1 MEKKRFKM
9 YKKGKLWLV
18 APIIFVGLLGGAA
31 FSSKETIVFADEIT
45 VEDKQPVQNSGI
57 EPKAESHPSDTIV
70 NEPKLPTVQED
81 ESTRPDTNETDTNS
95 SSENKDSSDV
105 PPIIDETTTGDNEKT
120 PSEPST
126 DTKPDESKDEE
137 SKENSQTKE
146 PEENRNEDEDLN
158 PESDN
163 SKKQETTNSTN
174 KNQEENKEV
183 VIPPS
188 NNSSKIPET
197 NKSTVKVA
205 APQST
210 KVQTKAAT
218 PVSIPIYRVYN
229 PNSGEHLHTMN
240 SFERDYLV
248 RLGWRNEGIS
258 MRVSNSGKQLFRIY
272 NPNSGEHFY
281 TLNAK
286 ERDNLK
292 KYGWRYEGIAWLT
305 PVTGLPM
312 YRVYNPNTRGA
323 GAHHYMM
330 LQSERDFLVRSGW
343 RSEGISWY
351 TLGLASP
358 IDLNFLGIN
367 RQYIVN
373 ELSKH
378 QNDKYYL
385 GTPYKG
391 LAVNNAGQYMKPGSS
406 MNCTGFVAKVI
417 QNAGGNISKITNL
430 SNNWGGAANAY
441 NWRNALNSS
450 VTSYQYKSVADML
463 KSGKAK
469 KGDIIYFEPNY
480 SVTNYDCHIGFFWGN
495 NSNENKMWH
504 SVPAVNKISSIYAP
518 AGYSKVIIY
527 SM

>member
-18 APIIFVGLLGGAA
+18 APIIFIGLLGGAA
-31 FSSKETIVFADEIT
+31 FSSKESAVYANEISVEENQIVVND
-45 VEDKQPVQNSGI
+45 
-57 EPKAESHPSDTIV
+57 V
-70 NEPKLPTVQED
+70 NEPKGEIQTPAVNESEQNEATVQENEVPIHENEESSTTENPD
-81 ESTRPDTNETDTNS
+81 DKSLNDAESLPDEIIDDNKGNTSEELPSDVKPEESTGG
-95 SSENKDSSDV
+95 DSL
-105 PPIIDETTTGDNEKT
+105 EATKKTEQEEKQGENEKT
-120 PSEPST
+120 KIEPDSSQQQVQNIPS
-126 DTKPDESKDEE
+126 
-137 SKENSQTKE
+137 N
-146 PEENRNEDEDLN
+146 NV
-158 PESDN
+158 
-163 SKKQETTNSTN
+163 N
-174 KNQEENKEV
+174 KEENKETLT
-183 VIPPS
+183 PS
-188 NNSSKIPET
+188 I
-197 NKSTVKVA
+197 NKSNQSVDKVTT
-205 APQST
+205 PSHSE
-210 KVQTKAAT
+210 VQTKSVA

-258 MRVSNSGKQLFRIY
+258 MRVLNTGKQLFRIY

-281 TLNAK
+281 TLSAK
-286 ERDNLK
+286 ERDKLK
-292 KYGWRYEGIAWLT
+292 KYGWRYEGVAWLT
-305 PVTGLPM
+305 PFTGLPM

-323 GAHHYMM
+323 GAHHYTM
-330 LQSERDFLVRSGW
+330 LQSERDFLVRAGW

-351 TLGLASP
+351 TLGAASP
-358 IDLNFLGIN
+358 IDFNFLGIN
-367 RQYIVN
+367 RQYIIN

-391 LAVNNAGQYMKPGSS
+391 LTVNNAQQYMKPGVS
-406 MNCTGFVAKVI
+406 MNCTGFVARVI
-417 QNAGGNISKITNL
+417 QNAGGNLSKIINL
-430 SNNWGGAANAY
+430 SNNWGGLANAY

-450 VTSYQYKSVADML
+450 VTSYQYKSIADML

-480 SVTNYDCHIGFFWGN
+480 SVANYDCHIGFFWGN
-495 NSNENKMWH
+495 NSHENKMWH

-518 AGYSKVIIY
+518 SGYSKVIIY

>member
-9 YKKGKLWLV
+9 YKKGKMWLV
-18 APIIFVGLLGGAA
+18 APIIFVGLLSGAV
-31 FSSKETIVFADEIT
+31 FSSKESVAFADEIA
-45 VEDKQPVQNSGI
+45 VEDKQSVQNSDI
-57 EPKAESHPSDTIV
+57 ELTTERPSSDTIV
-70 NEPKLPTVQED
+70 SEPNTPTVQED
-81 ESTRPDTNETDTNS
+81 GAFNPETNQTDTDS
-95 SSENKDSSDV
+95 SSDNNDTTDV
-105 PPIIDETTTGDNEKT
+105 PPALDETIAGDNEST
-120 PSEPST
+120 PNEPST
-126 DTKPDESKDEE
+126 DSKSDESKDEE
-137 SKENSQTKE
+137 STENPQKKES
-146 PEENRNEDEDLN
+146 EEKRNEGGELK
-158 PESDN
+158 PESD
-163 SKKQETTNSTN
+163 SSQKQETTAPSSNSEEKKEIVTPPITNST
-174 KNQEENKEV
+174 
-183 VIPPS
+183 
-188 NNSSKIPET
+188 KIPET
-197 NKSTVKVA
+197 KKSTVKVA
-205 APQST
+205 PPKQT
-210 KVQTKAAT
+210 KVQTKAAAA
-218 PVSIPIYRVYN
+218 VSIPIYRVYN

-258 MRVSNSGKQLFRIY
+258 MRVSNSGKQLFRVY

-292 KYGWRYEGIAWLT
+292 KYGWRYEGVAWLT

-323 GAHHYMM
+323 GAHHYTM

-343 RSEGISWY
+343 RSEGVSWY
-351 TLGLASP
+351 TLGSASP

-406 MNCTGFVAKVI
+406 MNCTGFVAKAI

-480 SVTNYDCHIGFFWGN
+480 SVANYDCHIGFFWGN
-495 NSNENKMWH
+495 KSNENKMWH